1 MAVAAVP
8 VIEAVVGETAA
19 GTVAAEGGAM
29 AAAGETASTSRLS
42 QVADLAGNVDLG
54 DGHSMTISPEQIHA
68 LLHSP
73 QAVAAIM
80 AKAEHVCKLANDM
93 AVTREAEY
101 AVVLQNRNDTK
112 RARATVYAKNFYA
125 VVDDA
130 HHSTLL
136 KAAAQTPSD

>member
-8 VIEAVVGETAA
+8 LIEAVVGEAGAA
-19 GTVAAEGGAM
+19 SVEGGAL
-29 AAAGETASTSRLS
+29 AAAGETASTSRLG
-42 QVADLAGNVDLG
+42 QVADMAGDVDLG
-54 DGHSMTISPEQIHA
+54 DGHSMTISPEQIHQ

-73 QAVAAIM
+73 GAVAKIM
-80 AKAEHVCKLANDM
+80 EVANHVCALANTM
-93 AVTREAEY
+93 AITREAEY

-136 KAAAQTPSD
+136 KAAANTHTD